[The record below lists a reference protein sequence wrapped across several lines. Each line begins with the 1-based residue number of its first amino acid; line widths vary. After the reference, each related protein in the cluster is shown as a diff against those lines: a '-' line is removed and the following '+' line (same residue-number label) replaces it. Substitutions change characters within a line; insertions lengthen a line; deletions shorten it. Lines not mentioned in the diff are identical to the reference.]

1 MNNHLPF
8 TVSGEKMAGSY
19 NIFYISQEPLYTKE
33 ELLAIND
40 TIQNSNTKQSEPE
53 EKGAKFANKKSKVS
67 LILWLE
73 IKKHLEKLEDFIYD
87 ANDEIFH
94 YDIFDISDFHYLNIN
109 EYDEENNSYDW
120 HVDCNTYGSEEDLKL
135 TCLLNISTEPYD
147 GGRLHLSGLDEE
159 GQELI
164 FKDFNMPGHAIIF
177 TANRMHK
184 VEPITSGKRKTL
196 SYWVRGPAWR

>member
-8 TVSGEKMAGSY
+8 TVSSEKMAGNY
-19 NIFYISQEPLYTKE
+19 NIFYISQEPLYTKG
-33 ELLAIND
+33 ELLTIND
-40 TIQNSNTKQSEPE
+40 TIQNSNITKPEPE
-53 EKGAKFANKKSKVS
+53 KYGASQADKQSKVS

-87 ANDEIFH
+87 ANDEFFH
-94 YDIFDISDFHYLNIN
+94 YDIFDISNFHYLNIN

-120 HVDCNTYGSEEDLKL
+120 HVDCNYYGSEEDLKL

-147 GGRLHLSGLDEE
+147 EGRLHLHGTSVED
-159 GQELI
+159 QERI
-164 FKDFNMPGHAIIF
+164 FKDFKPGHALLF
-177 TANRMHK
+177 TAYRMHK
-184 VEPITSGKRKTL
+184 VESITSGKRKTL

>member
-8 TVSGEKMAGSY
+8 TISREKMAGSF
-19 NIFYISQEPLYTKE
+19 NIFYMSQEPLYTKK

-40 TIQNSNTKQSEPE
+40 TIQNSNTTKPEPE
-53 EKGAKFANKKSKVS
+53 KYGAVQADKKSKVS
-67 LILWLE
+67 LVLWLE

-87 ANDEIFH
+87 ANDEFFH
-94 YDIFDISDFHYLNIN
+94 YDIFDISNFHYLNIN

-120 HVDCNTYGSEEDLKL
+120 HVDCNNYGSEEDLKL

-147 GGRLHLSGLDEE
+147 EGRLHLHGTSVED
-159 GQELI
+159 QERI
-164 FKDFNMPGHAIIF
+164 FKDFTPGHVLLF
-177 TANRMHK
+177 TAYRMHK

>member
-1 MNNHLPF
+1 M
-8 TVSGEKMAGSY
+8 
-19 NIFYISQEPLYTKE
+19 TKSFCHF
-33 ELLAIND
+33 D
-40 TIQNSNTKQSEPE
+40 TIPSDMMDIIEADLTDTFDEQMQTSRLMGNAE
-53 EKGAKFANKKSKVS
+53 V
-67 LILWLE
+67 
-73 IKKHLEKLEDFIYD
+73 LEKRNSTNAWVPTTYWIGGLIWHYFKR
-87 ANDEIFH
+87 ANDEFFH
-94 YDIFDISDFHYLNIN
+94 YDIIDISNFHYLHIN

-147 GGRLHLSGLDEE
+147 EGRLYLSGLDEE

-164 FKDFNMPGHAIIF
+164 FKDFNMPGYAIIF

>member
-8 TVSGEKMAGSY
+8 TISSENMAGNYS
-19 NIFYISQEPLYTKE
+19 IFYISQEPLYTKE

-40 TIQNSNTKQSEPE
+40 TIQNSNTTKPEPE
-53 EKGAKFANKKSKVS
+53 KFGASQANKQSKVS

-73 IKKHLEKLEDFIYD
+73 LKKQLEKMENFIYD
-87 ANDEIFH
+87 VNDEFFH

-135 TCLLNISTEPYD
+135 TCLLNISTELYD
-147 GGRLHLSGLDEE
+147 GGRLCLHGLDEE
-159 GQELI
+159 DEERLLKE
-164 FKDFNMPGHAIIF
+164 FTPGHALLF
-177 TANRMHK
+177 TSYRQHK
-184 VEPITSGKRKTL
+184 VEPVTSGKRKTL
-196 SYWVRGPAWR
+196 SYWVRGPAWK

>member
-8 TVSGEKMAGSY
+8 TISNEKMAGNYS
-19 NIFYISQEPLYTKE
+19 IFYISQDPLYTKE

-40 TIQNSNTKQSEPE
+40 TIQNSNTTKPEPE
-53 EKGAKFANKKSKVS
+53 KFGASQANKQSKVS

-87 ANDEIFH
+87 VNDEFFH

-120 HVDCNTYGSEEDLKL
+120 HVDCNVYGSEEDLKL
-135 TCLLNISTEPYD
+135 TCLLNISTELYD
-147 GGRLHLSGLDEE
+147 GGRLCLHGLDEE
-159 GQELI
+159 DEERLLKE
-164 FKDFNMPGHAIIF
+164 FAPGHVLLF
-177 TANRMHK
+177 TSYRQHK
-184 VEPITSGKRKTL
+184 VEPVTSGKRKTL
-196 SYWVRGPAWR
+196 SYWVRGPAWK

>member
-8 TVSGEKMAGSY
+8 TISSENMAG
-19 NIFYISQEPLYTKE
+19 NFNLFFISHEPLYTRE

-40 TIQNSNTKQSEPE
+40 TIQHSNTTTTEPE
-53 EKGAKFANKKSKVS
+53 NLGASQSNKKSKVS

-73 IKKHLEKLEDFIYD
+73 IKKHLKKLEEFIYD
-87 ANDEIFH
+87 ANDEFFH

-120 HVDCNTYGSEEDLKL
+120 HVDCNVYGSKEDLKL

-147 GGRLHLSGLDEE
+147 GGRLHLSGLVEKE
-159 GQELI
+159 QERI
-164 FKDFNMPGHAIIF
+164 FKDFNIPGHALLF
-177 TANRMHK
+177 TSYRQHK
-184 VEPITSGKRKTL
+184 VESVTNGKRKTL
-196 SYWVRGPAWR
+196 SYWVRGPAWK

>member
-8 TVSGEKMAGSY
+8 TISSENMAGNYS
-19 NIFYISQEPLYTKE
+19 IFYISQEPLYTKE

-40 TIQNSNTKQSEPE
+40 TIQNSNTTKPEPE
-53 EKGAKFANKKSKVS
+53 KFGASQANKQSKVS

-73 IKKHLEKLEDFIYD
+73 LKKQLEKMENFIYD
-87 ANDEIFH
+87 VNDEFFH

-135 TCLLNISTEPYD
+135 TCLLNISTELYD
-147 GGRLHLSGLDEE
+147 GGRLCLHGLDEE
-159 GQELI
+159 DEERLLKE
-164 FKDFNMPGHAIIF
+164 FAPGHALLF
-177 TANRMHK
+177 TSYRQHK
-184 VEPITSGKRKTL
+184 VEPVTSGKRKTL
-196 SYWVRGPAWR
+196 SYWVRGPAWK